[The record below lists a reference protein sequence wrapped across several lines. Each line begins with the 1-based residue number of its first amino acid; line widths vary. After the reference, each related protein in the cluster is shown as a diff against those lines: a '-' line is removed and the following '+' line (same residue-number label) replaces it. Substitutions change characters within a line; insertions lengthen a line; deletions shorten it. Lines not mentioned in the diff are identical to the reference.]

1 MNAFD
6 EHMAAIAAAQ
16 QQVAELQA
24 GLNAA
29 IVTSETIV
37 RETAAAMSQAE
48 TALGAVVSAVGD
60 SPRNTDAAS
69 AMAMMADLK
78 NQIEQTHGQLTS
90 AGSALTD
97 HLNMAE
103 AVYQSLDTYTGVF

>member
-29 IVTSETIV
+29 IVTSETII
-37 RETAAAMSQAE
+37 REAAAAVSQAE
-48 TALGAVVSAVGD
+48 TALGAVAGAVGD
-60 SPRNTDAAS
+60 SPRNTDAAA

-78 NQIEQTHGQLTS
+78 NGIEQTHGLLTG
-90 AGSALTD
+90 AGSALNE

-103 AVYQSLDTYTGVF
+103 AVYQSLDSYSGVF